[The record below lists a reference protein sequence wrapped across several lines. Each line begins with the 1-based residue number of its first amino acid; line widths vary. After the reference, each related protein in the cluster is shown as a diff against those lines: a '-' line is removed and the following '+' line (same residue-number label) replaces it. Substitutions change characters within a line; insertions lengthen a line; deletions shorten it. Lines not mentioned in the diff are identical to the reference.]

1 MLGGTGSARNWPPPV
16 ANQAALVASK
26 GESCMNTGK
35 VLQMMPEGAQGELK
49 PGDVVS
55 MIPVDVLPFG
65 MDYRE
70 QIEAANVAGS
80 TGTTS
85 TVSVTWGPDSDT
97 DPPDSDN

>member
-1 MLGGTGSARNWPPPV
+1 
-16 ANQAALVASK
+16 
-26 GESCMNTGK
+26 MNTGK

-70 QIEAANVAGS
+70 QIEASNMAGA
-80 TGTTS
+80 TGTTK

-97 DPPDSDN
+97 DPPDSDS

>member
-1 MLGGTGSARNWPPPV
+1 MVP
-16 ANQAALVASK
+16 
-26 GESCMNTGK
+26 GK
-35 VLQMMPEGAQGELK
+35 VLQMIPESAQGQLK

-70 QIEAANVAGS
+70 KIQAANVVAA
-80 TGTTS
+80 TGTTA
-85 TVSVTWGPDSDT
+85 TVSVTWGPDTDT